1 MNILEQ
7 IAADVVA
14 GVQTLYGQ
22 ETPAEKVALSPTR
35 KEFEGDYT
43 VVVFPYTKAA
53 KKKPADIG
61 EELGK
66 YIVENSPNITAYNVI
81 NGFLNLSVDSSYW
94 TSLLEI
100 IAANDTYG
108 Q

>member
-1 MNILEQ
+1 MNILAQ

-22 ETPAEKVALSPTR
+22 ETPADKVALSPTR

-53 KKKPADIG
+53 KKKPADI
-61 EELGK
+61 
-66 YIVENSPNITAYNVI
+66 IRANRDFSPWFLHRNNYNAQGVNYGDNITDSVK
-81 NGFLNLSVDSSYW
+81 FL
-94 TSLLEI
+94 TS
-100 IAANDTYG
+100 
-108 Q
+108 